1 MINNQSIPN
10 SNHKIKIPL
19 EKEALTFSASI
30 GLLSLVEYKLLKSFL
45 CTIGWPIICE
55 ILSRHTSP
63 IRIQKKDILHRRVQ
77 LLTITRNTKS

>member
-1 MINNQSIPN
+1 MIKDQSIPN

-45 CTIGWPIICE
+45 CTIGWPII
-55 ILSRHTSP
+55 
-63 IRIQKKDILHRRVQ
+63 
-77 LLTITRNTKS
+77 